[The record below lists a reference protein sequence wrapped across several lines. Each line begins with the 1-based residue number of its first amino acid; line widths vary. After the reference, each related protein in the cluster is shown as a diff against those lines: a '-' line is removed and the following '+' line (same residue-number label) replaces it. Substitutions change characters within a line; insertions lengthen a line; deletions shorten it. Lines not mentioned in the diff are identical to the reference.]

1 MAHDHHHA
9 PDLSAGN
16 LTGSSLA
23 MHARNCG
30 IAAAAFLGFGAW
42 NGFRSGDT
50 AHFARTYLVCMM
62 FALAICLGA
71 LFFVI
76 VQHLTRAGWSVAVR
90 RPAEALAQ
98 NLRWMW
104 VLFLPIAWMGWTG
117 HLDELFPWANLEEM
131 AKISPAEAQ
140 LVANKSG
147 FLNEKFFFVRA
158 AIYFVVWG
166 VLANFFW
173 T

>member
-23 MHARNCG
+23 MHARNST
-30 IAAAAFLGFGAW
+30 ILAFLGIGFGTW
-42 NGFRSGDT
+42 IGFRSGDT

-76 VQHLTRAGWSVAVR
+76 VQHLTRAGGELLSGLFAR
-90 RPAEALAQ
+90 TITDLLPAAT
-98 NLRWMW
+98 
-104 VLFLPIAWMGWTG
+104 P
-117 HLDELFPWANLEEM
+117 
-131 AKISPAEAQ
+131 
-140 LVANKSG
+140 
-147 FLNEKFFFVRA
+147 
-158 AIYFVVWG
+158 
-166 VLANFFW
+166 
-173 T
+173 